1 MKKIKSTTLYYKG
14 KGSDKVYVATIFEA
28 DGGGYNVAGAN
39 GPRGGTLTPRPQNDT
54 PVDLATAE
62 KLFDKLVKSKV
73 NHRDTPYV
81 VGLDLNS
88 SYEPPANTTPDS
100 TIQPQ
105 LLTAIDDADAAAQ
118 VVLDDN
124 YATQEKM
131 DGIRIAL
138 VAEASGVVAYNRSGK
153 ARGIADNIL
162 IEAQRLRQMTGDFSL
177 DGECVG
183 SDFHAFDMLS
193 LDGEDLRPRDFVTR
207 HHTLVGLLSALNRVK
222 VRSIHLLPTGF
233 TEKEKT
239 QMVQS
244 LFARGAE
251 GAVLKNKHAAYVPGR
266 QPTEYKY
273 KFVQT
278 ASCLVTKKN
287 AKDSVAIGL
296 FDLRGQLVDVGN
308 VKIRNSRTV
317 VKEGDVVEVRYLNCL
332 PGGHL
337 YQPFMVGVRDDIDSG
352 ACLLSQVHYKGQP
365 RA

>member
-1 MKKIKSTTLYYKG
+1 MQKIKSTTMYYKG
-14 KGSDKVYVATIFEA
+14 KGSDKVYVATMYQG
-28 DGGGYNVAGAN
+28 DGGYSVIGAN
-39 GPRGGTLTPRPQNDT
+39 GARGSTLTPRPQNDT
-54 PVDLATAE
+54 PVDLAQAE
-62 KLFDKLVKSKV
+62 KLFDKLVRSKV

-81 VGLDLNS
+81 IGPDLNE

-100 TIQPQ
+100 TIQPL
-105 LLTAIDDADAAAQ
+105 LLTAIEDADAAAQ
-118 VVLDDN
+118 VVLNDD
-124 YATQEKM
+124 YAVQEKL
-131 DGIRIAL
+131 DGIRIAII
-138 VAEASGVVAYNRSGK
+138 AEPSGITAYNRSGK

-162 IEAQRLRQMTGDFSL
+162 NEARRLQKRLSSFAL
-177 DGECVG
+177 DGECIG
-183 SDFHAFDMLS
+183 ADFHAFDMLG

-207 HHTLVGLLSALNRVK
+207 HHTLVGLLSALSDVK
-222 VRSIHLLPTGF
+222 VRSIHLVPTAF
-233 TEKEKT
+233 VAKQKAE
-239 QMVQS
+239 MVQA

-251 GAVLKNKHAAYVPGR
+251 GAVLRNKLAPYVPGR
-266 QPTEYKY
+266 QPDQYKY

-296 FDLRGQLVDVGN
+296 FDTGGQLIDVGN

-337 YQPFMVGVRDDIDSG
+337 YQPFMVAVRDDIDAG
-352 ACLLSQVHYKGQP
+352 ACVLAQVHYKGQP